1 MAVYDF
7 RLPAII
13 RVGAGSHL
21 TLPDAALH
29 LGKRILVVSDRNCA
43 AIPEVAATIEALA
56 DRAESLVRFLDVPGE
71 PTTAEIAA
79 GLQSMATL
87 GLEDAGSVRPVVV
100 GIGGGSVLDTA
111 KAIAA
116 MATNPGSIVDYVG
129 RDRLVNPRLPLVL
142 APTTAGTGSEA
153 TRYTVITD
161 PITNVKM
168 LITDW
173 SLLPDVAVIDP
184 LFVVG
189 SPRSVTAS
197 AGVDALTH
205 AIEAYVSQRHQP
217 TADLFALGAIRDLYP
232 HLVAA
237 WEDGKNIVA
246 RTATLTGALHAGI
259 AFSNASVALVHG
271 MSRPIGAYF
280 HVAHGLSNA
289 MLLPEITAWSLATAP
304 DRYGAIAQAMG
315 LASPADIPEA
325 LSALSRR
332 LEIPRLGAVIDAEKL
347 RALAPQ
353 MARDALASGSPANNP
368 RVPTEAEMVDL
379 YHRCL

>member
-21 TLPDAALH
+21 TLPDAALT
-29 LGKRILVVSDRNCA
+29 LGMRILVVSDRNCA
-43 AIPEVAATIEALA
+43 TIPEVAATIEALA
-56 DRAESLVRFLDVPGE
+56 SRAEMLVRFLDVPGE
-71 PTTAEIAA
+71 PTTGEIAA
-79 GLQSMATL
+79 GLQSLATL
-87 GLEDAGSVRPVVV
+87 GFDEAGGVRPVVV

-116 MATNPGSIVDYVG
+116 MATNPGSITDYVG
-129 RDRLVNPRLPLVL
+129 RDKLVNPRLPLVL

-161 PITNVKM
+161 PMTNVKM
-168 LITDW
+168 LISDW
-173 SLLPDVAVIDP
+173 SLLPDVAVVDP
-184 LFVVG
+184 LFAVG

-205 AIEAYVSQRHQP
+205 AMEAYVSQRHQP

-232 HLVAA
+232 HLVRA
-237 WEDGKNIVA
+237 WDDGKNMEA

-259 AFSNASVALVHG
+259 AFSNSSVALVHG

-289 MLLPEITAWSLATAP
+289 MLLPEITAWSLANAP
-304 DRYGAIAQAMG
+304 GRYLAIAQAMG
-315 LASPADIPEA
+315 LASPEDIPGA
-325 LSALSRR
+325 LAALSRR
-332 LEIPRLGAVIDAEKL
+332 LEIPRLGEVINADQL
-347 RALAPQ
+347 RTLAPQ
-353 MARDALASGSPANNP
+353 MARDAIASGSPANNP
-368 RVPTEAEMVDL
+368 RVPTEAEIVDL
-379 YHRCL
+379 YQRCL